1 MDILRALPAGPPRGH
16 HLPRRRVPGQIHRL
30 EETLGREAA
39 AGGRDLPGAVL
50 EGQRDLPRI
59 LLQRALALP
68 DAPEERAVSGDGGRD
83 PGRLRL
89 RVPLGGHQ
97 RALQCVP
104 HQVRAPEGHP
114 EEGVHNLDPAE
125 HPAGL
130 RDDHLRREVLGNG
143 GRCYRREDEEAEF
156 RAELRRVAEEG
167 VQVRL
172 RETERGGGP
181 AEGQDRGKGQGE
193 QSREL

>member
-50 EGQRDLPRI
+50 EGQRDLPRV
-59 LLQRALALP
+59 LLQRARALP
-68 DAPEERAVSGDGGRD
+68 DAAEERAVPGDGGRD

-89 RVPLGGHQ
+89 RVALGGHQ
-97 RALQCVP
+97 RALRRVP
-104 HQVRAPEGHP
+104 GQVRAPEGHP
-114 EEGVHNLDPAE
+114 EEGVHHLNFAE
-125 HPAGL
+125 HSAGL
-130 RDDHLRREVLGNG
+130 RDDHLRREVLGHG
-143 GRCYRREDEEAEF
+143 GRCRCREDEEAELC
-156 RAELRRVAEEG
+156 AELRRVAEEG

-172 RETERGGGP
+172 RAAERGGGP
-181 AEGQDRGKGQGE
+181 VEGQDRGKGQGQ